1 MVTNEGGIAKEYKRN
16 EIDDIM
22 KELQEKR
29 LAYNEMKKADTFH
42 IDVYEQTEVL
52 LLLLNGLYAVYNQ
65 GRLML
70 DLMENEK
77 KK

>member
-1 MVTNEGGIAKEYKRN
+1 MTSNDGGAVMENKVM
-16 EIDDIM
+16 EIEAIM

-29 LAYNEMKKADTFH
+29 LAYNEMKRNDTFH

-52 LLLLNGLYAVYNQ
+52 LLLLNGLYAVYKQ

-70 DLMENEK
+70 DLMQK
-77 KK
+77 